1 MKKRTPRRHWQ
12 MPQGIP
18 GLPACAEFSPIA
30 ERCQSKSIKQ
40 LLTAARPAAEWTSHD
55 VNELIYLA
63 NTCSELL
70 HR

>member
-1 MKKRTPRRHWQ
+1 